1 MFNTF
6 STLQNALV
14 VVQLKHAPFR
24 ADPDVC
30 DAVAELHKAVV
41 KAIEDMVLALEKSL
55 CKCALRAR
63 GCWVYNAPT
72 DGAFGPG
79 TRFADKL
86 KRENVPDEPRPTP
99 DAILEALEDHIKRY
113 NDAISLA
120 RDRSNERTEVFGQF
134 TAVEVALVHDRLKK
148 HASQVEA
155 IGGQLTST
163 VSRFDAKMN
172 AAVSDLTYLRRKAD
186 EAAVHDEV
194 QRRQRQQEGTGG
206 ERGLQIVAHGTE
218 EILGELQ
225 KMNRTLLTK
234 VILESESKSP
244 QQRLHSA
251 AGSPLCSISQD

>member
-1 MFNTF
+1 M
-6 STLQNALV
+6 
-14 VVQLKHAPFR
+14 
-24 ADPDVC
+24 
-30 DAVAELHKAVV
+30 
-41 KAIEDMVLALEKSL
+41 
-55 CKCALRAR
+55 
-63 GCWVYNAPT
+63 
-72 DGAFGPG
+72 
-79 TRFADKL
+79 
-86 KRENVPDEPRPTP
+86 
-99 DAILEALEDHIKRY
+99 
-113 NDAISLA
+113 
-120 RDRSNERTEVFGQF
+120 
-134 TAVEVALVHDRLKK
+134 
-148 HASQVEA
+148 
-155 IGGQLTST
+155 GGQLTGT

-194 QRRQRQQEGTGG
+194 QRRQRQQEGTMVLKALRGG